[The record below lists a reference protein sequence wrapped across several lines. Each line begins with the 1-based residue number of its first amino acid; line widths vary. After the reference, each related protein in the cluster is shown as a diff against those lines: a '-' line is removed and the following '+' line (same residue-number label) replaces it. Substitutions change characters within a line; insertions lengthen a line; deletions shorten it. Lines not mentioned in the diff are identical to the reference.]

1 MQLHNIFVV
10 WHNEQA
16 QNRHLSAGTVTLLE
30 NFHSFSS
37 SRLASKAIM
46 NGQKASI
53 HQSLRPSF
61 KLRQFKAHSSS
72 PAEKIWSL
80 KIKIC
85 RETEHL
91 KTKIRRNG
99 NSYSCPVISNR
110 PMRKGLMA
118 DQHTVTFHTACK
130 SIPAAKKRVFP
141 SYLQVLLL
149 SMNSFSFLMPKCY

>member
-1 MQLHNIFVV
+1 MCLFCRTWISDASNHNASVTHLYNIFVV
-10 WHNEQA
+10 SHNEQA
-16 QNRHLSAGTVTLLE
+16 QNRHLSVGTVTLLE

-37 SRLASKAIM
+37 SRLAAKAIM
-46 NGQKASI
+46 NGQKASV
-53 HQSLRPSF
+53 HQSHKPSF
-61 KLRQFKAHSSS
+61 KLRQFKVHSSS
-72 PAEKIWSL
+72 PAKKIWGL

-99 NSYSCPVISNR
+99 NSYIWPVICNR

-141 SYLQVLLL
+141 
-149 SMNSFSFLMPKCY
+149 